1 MSLLEFPRCT
11 KSLSCLHLTD
21 RSHGKN
27 VCLLSGTGS
36 ERHVGYITISLGLL
50 VGTVHAMDKDIGI
63 KGQPLIYDGSIVSSK
78 MQIRGL
84 GSRKDSMLCTQAM
97 AMKKDIRSKSNVYR

>member
-1 MSLLEFPRCT
+1 
-11 KSLSCLHLTD
+11 
-21 RSHGKN
+21 
-27 VCLLSGTGS
+27 
-36 ERHVGYITISLGLL
+36 
-50 VGTVHAMDKDIGI
+50 MDKDIGI
-63 KGQPLIYDGSIVSSK
+63 KGRPLIYDGSIVSSK